1 MLTIERSKLM
11 AKNNLKAEV
20 TEVTNNGLRTITII
34 VTGDADDFQ
43 FADMLAQRK
52 IIQPITNVVRQ
63 AALDGTSRYLQSAE
77 TVLSGAKK
85 ETAEEAETVSKRG
98 RKNKDAGLEKEAS
111 TASAV
116 ANNGSGNGA
125 AVALSGD

>member
-1 MLTIERSKLM
+1 M

-52 IIQPITNVVRQ
+52 IIQPIANVVRQ

-85 ETAEEAETVSKRG
+85 ETAEAAETVSKRG
-98 RKNKDAGLEKEAS
+98 RKNKDAGPEKEAS

-116 ANNGSGNGA
+116 ANNGRGNGA